1 MSDLYLC
8 ACEQFYKAHGPDC
21 PAKRQF
27 DDLKVK
33 LAEAE
38 RAIDEV
44 NVGMKDGAPVIWIQ
58 SKPGY
63 YMSVREAIDAAK
75 KDEEHGKL

>member
-38 RAIDEV
+38 KV
-44 NVGMKDGAPVIWIQ
+44 NRIAAGCISVAYPHFH
-58 SKPGY
+58 SKHPQD
-63 YMSVREAIDAAK
+63 VLDWLKRQAIDAAK
-75 KDEEHGKL
+75 GK